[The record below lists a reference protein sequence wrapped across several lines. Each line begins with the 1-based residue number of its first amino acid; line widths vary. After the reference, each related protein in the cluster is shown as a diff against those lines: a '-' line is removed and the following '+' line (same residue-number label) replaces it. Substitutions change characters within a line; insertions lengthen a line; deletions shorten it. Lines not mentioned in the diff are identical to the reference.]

1 MNDGKDKFDDE
12 IELMEYLQVIWKW
25 KYVILGGS
33 LLCALIAGVISF
45 QMSKVYS
52 ISTVLVPG
60 ILRVGENGNNV
71 YIDSPS
77 NISGLL
83 QADTFNVRILDA
95 LKKTSK
101 EELPKELKFSVKI
114 PQNSNI
120 LRISYESSDID
131 QGMLILSYLNNFL
144 IEKYDEVVKYYQNE
158 YVKEIEMKKAQ
169 IDSHKAI
176 LQSSKQKIKALQK
189 RINEL
194 QAEVDLINNN
204 TIALIKERDKFLSR
218 NSSDNI
224 LSSILYTN
232 TIQQNLAL
240 ANTYKNE
247 INEYNSEKENE
258 NADIG
263 KTQYTIKELL
273 EEIKNLEFKKNNIKS
288 IQILQPPFPSP
299 YPVKPK
305 KKLNVMLAGGVGL
318 FLMLFLAFF
327 SEYLSEHKGKDQL
340 KEGIDSQTT

>member
-12 IELMEYLQVIWKW
+12 IEFMDYLQVIWKW
-25 KYVILGGS
+25 RYVILGGS

-60 ILRVGENGNNV
+60 IVRVAENGNNI
-71 YIDSPS
+71 YIDSPT
-77 NISGLL
+77 NISGLV
-83 QADTFNVRILDA
+83 QAGTFNVRILDT

-101 EELPKELKFSVKI
+101 EELPKELKFRVKI
-114 PQNSNI
+114 PKNSNTLI
-120 LRISYESSDID
+120 ISYESSDID
-131 QGMLILSYLNNFL
+131 QGMLVLSYINNFL
-144 IEKYDEVVKYYQNE
+144 LEKYDEVVKYYQNE
-158 YVKEIEMKKAQ
+158 YIKEIGMKKAQ

-194 QAEVDLINNN
+194 QAEVDFINNN
-204 TIALIKERDKFLSR
+204 TITLIKERDKFLSR

-240 ANTYKNE
+240 ANTYKND
-247 INEYNSEKENE
+247 ISEYNSEKENE
-258 NADIG
+258 NGNIG
-263 KTQYTIKELL
+263 KTQNTIKELL
-273 EEIKNLEFKKNNIKS
+273 EEIKNLEFKKSNIES
-288 IQILQPPFPSP
+288 IQILQLPSPSP
-299 YPVKPK
+299 YPLKPK
-305 KKLNVMLAGGVGL
+305 KKQIVLLAAIAGL
-318 FLMLFLAFF
+318 FVMSFLAFPL
-327 SEYLSEHKGKDQL
+327 EYLSKHRGD
-340 KEGIDSQTT
+340 GSQ

>member
-1 MNDGKDKFDDE
+1 MD
-12 IELMEYLQVIWKW
+12 YLLVIWRW

-45 QMSKVYS
+45 QMSKIYS
-52 ISTVLVPG
+52 ISTVLLPG

-71 YIDSPS
+71 YIDSPA
-77 NISGLL
+77 NINGLL
-83 QADTFNVRILDA
+83 QAGTFNGRILDA

-101 EELPKELKFSVKI
+101 EELPKELKFSVNI
-114 PQNSNI
+114 PQSSNT

-131 QGMLILSYLNNFL
+131 QGMLVLSHLNNFL
-144 IEKYDEVVKYYQNE
+144 SEKYDELIKYYQNE
-158 YVKEIEMKKAQ
+158 YVKEIEMKRAQ

-176 LQSSKQKIKALQK
+176 LQSSKQRIKALQK

-194 QAEVDLINNN
+194 QSEVDLINNN
-204 TIALIKERDKFLSR
+204 TIALIKERDKLLSR

-232 TIQQNLAL
+232 TIQQNLTL

-247 INEYNSEKENE
+247 INEYNSQKENE
-258 NADIG
+258 NANVG
-263 KTQYTIKELL
+263 KTQNTIKELL
-273 EEIKNLEFKKNNIKS
+273 EEIKNLEFKSNNIGS
-288 IQILQPPFPSP
+288 IQILQPPSPSP

-305 KKLNVMLAGGVGL
+305 KKQIVLLAAVVGG
-318 FLMLFLAFF
+318 FIMLFIAYF
-327 SEYLSEHKGKDQL
+327 SEYLSKHKNKGQL
-340 KEGIDSQTT
+340 REGIDPKTS